1 MRVKQLRAQI
11 LERTALIYPN
21 QAASEHD
28 RPAFVRAA
36 SGLCWWQNQLFIA
49 QDDNHFLGVWTPDPS
64 GSLAHGKL
72 ESWMLAPGA
81 EGRRRFEHELG
92 NRLHKSDFE
101 ACTVVPTPAGE
112 RLLVLGSGSLPRREL
127 ALLLD
132 PQTREPA
139 APVLVP
145 ALFDAFRK
153 ALNLSATETN
163 LEGVSV
169 LGSTLW
175 LYQRGPQPAAVA
187 FELEPLLRLIAG
199 QAQSLLPSSVQSLDL
214 GTINGVPYGLSD
226 VTSWGERRLFLAV
239 AEDTSNPVDDG
250 EILGTLVGIL
260 DGEVVHSARLLDER
274 GEPARVKAEGL
285 VLARVDTPRD
295 APALELLIALDAD
308 DPTIPAELCR
318 VSLSGL

>member
-1 MRVKQLRAQI
+1 MNSLRAQI
-11 LERTALIYPN
+11 VERTALIYRD
-21 QAASEHD
+21 QAAPSDD

-64 GSLAHGKL
+64 GALASGTL

-101 ACTVVPTPAGE
+101 ACTVVPTAAGE

-127 ALLLD
+127 ALLLA
-132 PQTREPA
+132 PQSREPA
-139 APVLVP
+139 APVPVP
-145 ALFDAFRK
+145 TLFDAFRN
-153 ALNLSATETN
+153 ALNLTAEETN

-169 LGSTLW
+169 FGSTLW

-187 FELEPLLRLIAG
+187 FELEPVLRLFSG
-199 QAQSLLPSSVQSLDL
+199 QQASLAPSAVERLDL
-214 GTINGVPYGLSD
+214 GAINGVPFGLSD
-226 VTSWGERRLFLAV
+226 VTTWGKKRLFLAV

-250 EILGTLVGIL
+250 EILGTLVGVL
-260 DGEVVHSARLLDER
+260 DGNAVHSARLLDER
-274 GEPARVKAEGL
+274 GEPARVKAEGI
-285 VLARVDTPRD
+285 VLARVDTPV
-295 APALELLIALDAD
+295 AGTTELELLIALDAD
-308 DPTIPAELCR
+308 DANVPAELCR